1 MAKSTLVGVSEIQT
15 MIIELR
21 GHRVILDKDLAKLY
35 SVPTKR
41 LIEQVKRNQERFPS
55 DFIFQLTDNE
65 FEFLRSQFAT
75 SSWGGRRYLP
85 YAFTRNGANMV
96 CAILKSPIAIQ
107 RSIQIMRA
115 FSVLEEVLSKKKRIV
130 TRSPNVLNKLSTHS
144 RAIMHLFQK
153 DKVKTKEI
161 GKIKKIIHEMIKLL
175 QKMVVESL

>member
-85 YAFTRNGANMV
+85 Y
-96 CAILKSPIAIQ
+96 
-107 RSIQIMRA
+107 
-115 FSVLEEVLSKKKRIV
+115 
-130 TRSPNVLNKLSTHS
+130 
-144 RAIMHLFQK
+144 
-153 DKVKTKEI
+153 
-161 GKIKKIIHEMIKLL
+161 
-175 QKMVVESL
+175 